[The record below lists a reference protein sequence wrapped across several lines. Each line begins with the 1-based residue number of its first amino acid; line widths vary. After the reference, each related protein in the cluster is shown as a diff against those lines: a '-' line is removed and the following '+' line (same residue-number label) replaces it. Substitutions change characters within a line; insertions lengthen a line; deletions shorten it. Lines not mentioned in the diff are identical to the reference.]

1 MRSMALVGNSVTV
14 DIQCVVIKWKLK
26 QSNNILETL

>member
-14 DIQCVVIKWKLK
+14 DIQRGGRKWKIK